1 MARYFYTIKVTKD
14 MDKFGLI
21 KGSRLTDTTSI
32 YDPLKASFFSSLAQV
47 KAFLE
52 ADFGEEYKES
62 LKGFIKIE
70 IFKKV
75 PMGSLDLKELP

>member
-32 YDPLKASFFSSLAQV
+32 YDPLKASFFLAWR
-47 KAFLE
+47 KLKLFWRRILGRNIKNPLKDLSKSKFLRKSQW
-52 ADFGEEYKES
+52 AVS
-62 LKGFIKIE
+62 I
-70 IFKKV
+70 
-75 PMGSLDLKELP
+75 